1 MKVSSLS
8 PRVQLSLLCFTQ
20 GLDTRHSRKS
30 LVPGWLDV
38 VEEYLGGKYS
48 EMFHKMALAFG
59 IDARETRD
67 VERAL
72 LWNKAF

>member
-1 MKVSSLS
+1 M
-8 PRVQLSLLCFTQ
+8 
-20 GLDTRHSRKS
+20 
-30 LVPGWLDV
+30 
-38 VEEYLGGKYS
+38 EEYLGGKYS

-72 LWNKAF
+72 LWNKFFSETM